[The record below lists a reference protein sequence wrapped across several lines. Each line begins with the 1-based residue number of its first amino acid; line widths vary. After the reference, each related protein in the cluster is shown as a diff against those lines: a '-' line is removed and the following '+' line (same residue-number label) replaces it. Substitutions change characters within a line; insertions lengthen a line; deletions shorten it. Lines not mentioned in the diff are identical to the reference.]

1 MIVYLHYQKKKKK
14 KKKTFNSKAAV
25 KERRDG
31 IKQSA
36 NFLPTVD
43 STVSV
48 EEMRERHARKQELE

>member
-1 MIVYLHYQKKKKK
+1 MIVYLYYQK

-25 KERRDG
+25 KERQDG